1 MSARFIELIERLEEA
16 QRWAPWASA
25 LRWRVFYGRTLPDVR
40 R

>member
-1 MSARFIELIERLEEA
+1 MSARLSELIERMGES